1 MKTLIICGVI
11 CLLLGFFVGRYTM
24 KEGERTTYMK
34 GETIRD
40 TINVLY
46 SGHGSPVRRSTL

>member
-11 CLLLGFFVGRYTM
+11 CLLLGFFVGRFTM
-24 KEGERTTYMK
+24 KEGERTTYVK

-46 SGHGSPVRRSTL
+46 SGHGSLVRRSTL

>member
-40 TINVLY
+40 TITCFIPDTVA
-46 SGHGSPVRRSTL
+46 VRRSTL